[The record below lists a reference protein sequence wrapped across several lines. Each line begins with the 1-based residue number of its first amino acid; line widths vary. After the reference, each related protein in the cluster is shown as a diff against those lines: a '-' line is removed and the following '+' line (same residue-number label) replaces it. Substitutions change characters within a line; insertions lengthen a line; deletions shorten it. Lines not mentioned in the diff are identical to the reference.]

1 MCFRPLTVGRGVE
14 RCSHCA
20 GARDGAAVR
29 STAVGELEKGAGGD
43 RRGCWNASAVA
54 GCDIDECGL
63 EAEFHAAY
71 RTVNG
76 GDGDDVAA
84 GGKIGD

>member
-1 MCFRPLTVGRGVE
+1 MRRST
-14 RCSHCA
+14 
-20 GARDGAAVR
+20 GARYGAGGR